1 MTETDVIIIGAGHNG
16 LTCAAYLAMAGLR
29 VKVVDRRK
37 VVGGAAVTEE
47 FHPGFRNSV
56 AAYTVSLLNPQITA
70 DLKLAEH
77 GLRIVERRAQNFLPS
92 PDGSYLLTGEGR
104 THQSVAKLSERDA
117 IRIDAFTRELEVIA
131 DVLRQFLLRAPPNI
145 VEGFGA
151 GSIREAFNALGSAN
165 ILRKLSLEQQR
176 SLFDLFTRSAGEM
189 LDETFESDL
198 VKALFGFDAIVGNY
212 ASPYAAGSAYV
223 MLHHAF
229 GEVNGKKGV
238 WGHAIGGM
246 GAITQAM
253 ANAARSHGADIAL
266 EAGVR
271 EVIVERDRAVG
282 VILDN
287 GETVRAKY
295 VASSVNPKLLYTR
308 LISADALPADFLGRI
323 KNWRNGSGTFRMNV
337 ALNALPSFTALPGAG
352 DHLTAGIILAPSLDY
367 MDRAWMD
374 ARAQG
379 WSHEPVVEVLIPS
392 TLDDTLS
399 PKGQHVASL
408 FCQHVAPELSGGR
421 SWDDHRDEVADLM
434 IATVDTY
441 APGFAKSV
449 IGRQVLSPSDL
460 ERQFGLLGGDIFHGA
475 LSLNQLFSARPML
488 GHADY
493 RGPLKGLYHC
503 GSGAHPGGGVTGAP
517 GHNAARVILGDHR
530 ALFGLNIATPVMPG
544 LVPGIHV
551 LITPKQRKT
560 WMAGTRPGHDESLRF
575 TPADGPAP
583 CRSAP
588 R

>member
-1 MTETDVIIIGAGHNG
+1 MNETDVVIIGAGHNG

-29 VKVVDRRK
+29 VQVVERRK

-56 AAYTVSLLNPQITA
+56 AAYTVSLLNPKVIS
-70 DLKLAEH
+70 DLRLAEH

-104 THQSVAKLSERDA
+104 TRDSVAQLSERDA
-117 IRIDAFTRELEVIA
+117 VQIDAFSRELEAIA
-131 DVLRQFLLRAPPNI
+131 DVLRQFVLRAPPNL
-145 VEGFGA
+145 VGGFGSR
-151 GSIREAFNALGSAN
+151 SIREAFNALGTAN
-165 ILRKLSLEQQR
+165 ILRTLTLEQQR
-176 SLFDLFTRSAGEM
+176 SLLDLFTRSAGEM
-189 LDETFESDL
+189 LDERFENDL

-253 ANAARSHGADIAL
+253 AHAARGHGAAIETD
-266 EAGVR
+266 AGVR
-271 EVIVERDRAVG
+271 EVIVENGRAVG
-282 VILDN
+282 VVLDD
-287 GETVRAKY
+287 GRAIRARY

-308 LISADALPADFLGRI
+308 LLPADALAPEFLERI
-323 KNWRNGSGTFRMNV
+323 TRWRNGSGTFRMNV

-352 DHLTAGIILAPSLDY
+352 DHLTAGIIIAPSLDY
-367 MDRAWMD
+367 MDRAWLD
-374 ARAQG
+374 ARTYG
-379 WSHEPVVEVLIPS
+379 WSRAPIVEVLIPS
-392 TLDDTLS
+392 TLDSSLA
-399 PKGQHVASL
+399 PEGQHVASL
-408 FCQHVAPELSGGR
+408 FCQHVAPELPDGK
-421 SWDDHRDEVADLM
+421 SWDDHREEVADLM
-434 IATVDTY
+434 IAAVDNY
-441 APGFAKSV
+441 APGFASSV
-449 IGRQVLSPSDL
+449 IGRQILSPLDL

-517 GHNAARVILGDHR
+517 GHNAAQVILGDHR
-530 ALFGLNIATPVMPG
+530 ALFG
-544 LVPGIHV
+544 
-551 LITPKQRKT
+551 
-560 WMAGTRPGHDESLRF
+560 
-575 TPADGPAP
+575 
-583 CRSAP
+583 
-588 R
+588 